1 MSSFKELA
9 NNGIS
14 GLMVYEPGRPI
25 DEVARELGFNDPAEI
40 TKLASNENSLGPSP
54 LALKAITEHAAQMHL
69 YPDGGAYYLKEA
81 LAAKL
86 NIKPQQLIIGSGSNE
101 IIEFI
106 GHTFI
111 GAGNEVIMGDR
122 AFIVYKLIA
131 AMFGA
136 EAVSVPMQ
144 KLTHDLD
151 AMLAAITPRTRI
163 IFIANPNNPTGTIV
177 SAEAID
183 TFMSKVPDNVIVCF
197 DEAYVELLPEAEQP
211 PTLEYVRQGRNVIVL
226 RTFSKTYGLA
236 GLRVGYAV
244 APEDCINLLN
254 RIRQPF
260 NVNAMALAAAQAA
273 LADDA
278 HVERTRKLV
287 ADGLQQFYT
296 AFEKMGLEYTPSA
309 ANFVLVKV
317 GQGRQRFEDLKKLGV
332 ITRPMD
338 GYNLPDH
345 IRITIGTAEENSR
358 CIAALKK
365 VVQASRL

>member
-9 NNGIS
+9 NNGIAD
-14 GLMVYEPGRPI
+14 LMVYEPGRPI
-25 DEVARELGFNDPAEI
+25 DEVARELGFKDPSEI

-54 LALKAITEHAAQMHL
+54 LALEAIAAHASQMHL

-106 GHTFI
+106 GHAFL
-111 GAGNEVIMGDR
+111 GAGTEVMMADR
-122 AFIVYKLIA
+122 AFIVYKIIA

-136 EAVSVPMQ
+136 GFVSVPMQ
-144 KLTHDLD
+144 NLTHDLD
-151 AMLAAITPRTRI
+151 AMLAAITPKTRV
-163 IFIANPNNPTGTIV
+163 IFIANPNNPTGTTV
-177 SAEAID
+177 STEDID
-183 TFMSKVPDNVIVCF
+183 AFMGKVPDNVIVCF

-211 PTLEYVRQGRNVIVL
+211 PTIEYVRQGRNVIVL

-244 APEDCINLLN
+244 APEECINLLN
-254 RIRQPF
+254 RVRQPF
-260 NVNAMALAAAQAA
+260 NVNAMALIAAQAA
-273 LADDA
+273 LADDD
-278 HVERTRKLV
+278 HVERTRTLITH
-287 ADGLQQFYT
+287 GLQQFYT
-296 AFEKMGLEYTPSA
+296 AFENMGLEYTPSS

-317 GQGRQRFEDLKKLGV
+317 GQGRQRFEELKKLGV

-345 IRITIGTAEENSR
+345 IRITVGTKEENTR

-365 VVQASRL
+365 VAQASRL

>member
-1 MSSFKELA
+1 MSSFDKLA
-9 NNGIS
+9 NKGIAD
-14 GLMVYEPGRPI
+14 LMVYEPGRPI

-54 LALKAITEHAAQMHL
+54 LALKAIAAHASQMHL

-86 NIKPQQLIIGSGSNE
+86 KVQPQQLIIGSGSNE

-106 GHTFI
+106 GHAFLGT
-111 GAGNEVIMGDR
+111 GSEVMMADR

-136 EAVSVPMQ
+136 GLVSVPMQ
-144 KLTHDLD
+144 NLTHDLD
-151 AMLAAITPRTRI
+151 AMLAAITPQTRL
-163 IFIANPNNPTGTIV
+163 IFIANPNNPTGSVV
-177 SAEAID
+177 SAAAID
-183 TFMSKVPDNVIVCF
+183 AFMEKVPENIIVCF
-197 DEAYVELLPEAEQP
+197 DEAYVELLPESEQP

-244 APEDCINLLN
+244 APAECIKLLN
-254 RIRQPF
+254 RVRQPF

-273 LADDA
+273 LADDD

-287 ADGLQQFYT
+287 ADGRQQFYD
-296 AFEKMGLEYTPSA
+296 AFAEMNLEYTPSA
-309 ANFVLVKV
+309 ANFILVKV
-317 GQGRQRFEDLKKLGV
+317 GQGRQCFEELKKQGV

-338 GYNLPDH
+338 GYKLPDH
-345 IRITIGTAEENSR
+345 IRITIGTKAENSR
-358 CIAALKK
+358 CIEALK